1 MNVSRSFYIIYYH
14 IDDVDLHET
23 DIYGRLF
30 S

>member
-1 MNVSRSFYIIYYH
+1 MNVSRFFYIVFYH